1 MTNPLTSNDT
11 PSWAVMATGATA
23 LLGVALGSYI
33 VYKTLSNGKRS
44 NQPYEEWTKDELY
57 ERAQEEDI
65 PGRST
70 MNKDE
75 LIEAL
80 REA

>member
-1 MTNPLTSNDT
+1 MTNPLTNYET
-11 PSWAVMATGATA
+11 PSWGVMATGVTA

-33 VYKTLSNGKRS
+33 AYKALSNGSPSRR
-44 NQPYEEWTKDELY
+44 PYEEWTRDELY
-57 ERAQEEDI
+57 ERAREADI
-65 PGRST
+65 SGRST
-70 MNKDE
+70 MNKEE